1 MDPSPY
7 RAPFTSAHARANI
20 VKILLVVGAI
30 VTGLSM
36 VIEAISLAVPPL
48 TEDQELGDNPMA
60 IGIGLLLLLVGVLS
74 ILLYVATVIFFL
86 VWVYRASDNLPAFG
100 NSPRSLGYSPGWT
113 VGSFFVPFVNLV
125 VPYRAIKELWQ
136 KSVPIDEVPMS
147 EPGPPTWFPIWWLFW
162 LLAGFSANISLRL
175 SFNENVPET
184 TATIVSIIAGALS
197 IIAAV
202 LAYVVVD
209 EIDKR
214 QEETSRK
221 LGLGKFTGPPP
232 NPPSPFNLPMPDP
245 GMRQ

>member
-7 RAPFTSAHARANI
+7 RAAFTSAHVRANI

-36 VIEAISLAVPPL
+36 VIEAISLTIPPL
-48 TEDQELGDNPMA
+48 TEEQELGDNPMA
-60 IGIGLLLLLVGVLS
+60 IAIGLLMLLVGILS
-74 ILLYVATVIFFL
+74 IVLYVATVIFFL
-86 VWVYRASDNLPAFG
+86 VWLYRAFDNLPAFG
-100 NSPRSLGYSPGWT
+100 NSERSLSYSPGWA

-125 VPYRAIKELWQ
+125 VPYRAVKELWQ
-136 KSVPIDEVPMS
+136 KSVPLGEVPLY
-147 EPGPPTWFPIWWLFW
+147 EPSPPTWFPIWWLFW
-162 LLAGFSANISLRL
+162 LLAGFSGNISLRL
-175 SFNENVPET
+175 SFNDSVPES
-184 TATIVSIIAGALS
+184 TATIVSIISGALS

-221 LGLGKFTGPPP
+221 LGLGNFSGPPP
-232 NPPSPFNLPMPDP
+232 NPPNL
-245 GMRQ
+245 